1 MFSVTYF
8 TPQWQS
14 QGVVTKTIWPT
25 RTKNQLPGAS
35 KKKKMVESSSTEYGF
50 FLSIVISESE
60 SCSVVSDSLW
70 PHIQSIYSPYT
81 VHRIIQARI
90 REWVAVP
97 FSRDLPNPEIEL
109 GSPALQ
115 ADSSIIIRRV
125 AIGANNLS
133 LLICWIDGT
142 CGIFQWECSSGD
154 ASLDLWH
161 EILAKHTGMFTSSR
175 QPPQGWNQGFLW
187 LLHCRQIL
195 FHWATE
201 PLGKMVLLVRHH
213 TEM

>member
-1 MFSVTYF
+1 MHSF
-8 TPQWQS
+8 TCFLWLILHHNGRVRELWQRPYGPQGQ
-14 QGVVTKTIWPT
+14 KT
-25 RTKNQLPGAS
+25 NYLVLQ
-35 KKKKMVESSSTEYGF
+35 KKKKRLNLALQNTDF
-50 FLSIVISESE
+50 FCQLLLVKVKVAQL
-60 SCSVVSDSLW
+60 CLTLCDRMN
-70 PHIQSIYSPYT
+70 YT

-90 REWVAVP
+90 REWVAIP

-175 QPPQGWNQGFLW
+175 EPPQGWNQGFLW

-195 FHWATE
+195 CHWATE